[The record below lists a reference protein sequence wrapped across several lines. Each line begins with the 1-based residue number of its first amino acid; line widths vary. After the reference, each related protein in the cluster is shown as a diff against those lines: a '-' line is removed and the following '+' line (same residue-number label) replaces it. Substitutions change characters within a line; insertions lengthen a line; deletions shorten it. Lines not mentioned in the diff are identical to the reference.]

1 MCRTN
6 AGIIRVTKREP
17 LYWADRTNNAKWVQL
32 INENETSQ
40 VAVRRG
46 ILSLASRLL
55 SVQ

>member
-46 ILSLASRLL
+46 TLSLASRLL

>member
-32 INENETSQ
+32 INENETSPKLQ
-40 VAVRRG
+40 SGVEYLHWLRDC
-46 ILSLASRLL
+46 
-55 SVQ
+55 